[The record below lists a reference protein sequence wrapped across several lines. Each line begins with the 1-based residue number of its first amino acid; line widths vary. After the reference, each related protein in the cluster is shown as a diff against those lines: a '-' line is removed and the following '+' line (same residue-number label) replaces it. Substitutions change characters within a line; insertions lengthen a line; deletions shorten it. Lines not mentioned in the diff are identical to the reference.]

1 METSEGKHVTVRT
14 ATMTKYTQTTVETSE
29 GEHIIICMTTMTKY
43 TQITVETS
51 EGEHTTVCMTTIH
64 TQITVETSEG
74 EHITVCTTTIY
85 TQTAVEPVKVNML
98 LNVRLQ
104 CTHTQL
110 WRPVWAK
117 YKTTKYT
124 QTPKL
129 QLPLKL
135 KVGN

>member
-1 METSEGKHVTVRT
+1 MHDYNDKVHTNICGD
-14 ATMTKYTQTTVETSE
+14 SE
-29 GEHIIICMTTMTKY
+29 GEHVTVHMTTMTKY

-110 WRPVWAK
+110 WRPVREK